1 MSIHPHDNGACS
13 CYFAIPLL
21 MKTSIRSLVF
31 VAACAIV
38 GLANAAP
45 QCSSDAVVRAKKLL
59 TFHFGE
65 DDRIS
70 ISPDVKELP
79 SIRNPANSKQQFKV
93 LEVWGSI
100 YKGNYRMRLIYHASG
115 ADCTL
120 MGQEILEYASL

>member
-1 MSIHPHDNGACS
+1 MNKAFSR
-13 CYFAIPLL
+13 
-21 MKTSIRSLVF
+21 T
-31 VAACAIV
+31 VAGVALYAAV
-38 GLANAAP
+38 ASFANAAP

-100 YKGNYRMRLIYHASG
+100 YKGNYRMRLIYYVSG

-120 MGQEILEYASL
+120 MGQEVLEYASL

>member
-1 MSIHPHDNGACS
+1 
-13 CYFAIPLL
+13 
-21 MKTSIRSLVF
+21 MKTSIRSLAL
-31 VAACAIV
+31 VALCATA

-45 QCSSDAVVRAKKLL
+45 QCAGEAVSRARKLL

-65 DDRIS
+65 DDRIR

-79 SIRNPANSKQQFKV
+79 PLRNPANKKQQFKV

-100 YKGNYRMRLIYHASG
+100 YKGDYRMRLIYYVSG
-115 ADCTL
+115 NDCTL